1 MCNVAATCLELCGT
15 EGITARCLAQHVAA
29 IAQVLERFEIGLDQ
43 GLNLDPAC

>member
-1 MCNVAATCLELCGT
+1 MFQLPAWNCVVRR
-15 EGITARCLAQHVAA
+15 GITARCLAQHVAA